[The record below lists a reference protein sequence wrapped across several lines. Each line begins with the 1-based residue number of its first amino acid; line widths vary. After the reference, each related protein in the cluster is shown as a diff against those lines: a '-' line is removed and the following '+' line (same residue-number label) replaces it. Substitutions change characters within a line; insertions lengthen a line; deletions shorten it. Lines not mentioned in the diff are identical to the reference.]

1 MGNMRMW
8 MVTGRSLKWSTLL
21 GLLLVT
27 CIGVFTVQAAES
39 YIGTTVLVS
48 KVSTTEGGY
57 EFSGADQVAN
67 YASITWFNEDCD
79 VSQSSDSPYNAYC
92 NSDVLNAPPLIAF
105 ASRATNLVEGMPEE
119 EWCDKDAQNNPIYC
133 ADIFIGNKGQDYVRA
148 LTLGDGFTQYPKG
161 DAMFPTLARDGRFL
175 VFQSASEYTEVEG
188 SDETPETDIW
198 LIDLTNLNTPAGP
211 YRISNYST
219 TSGGK
224 EANADS
230 GNVDCSIT
238 DPDQPP
244 DCKAYTKGTTKPN
257 LNYPHP
263 VADVYW
269 RDLNANGSVDLF
281 TDVFVAFESIASN
294 LDQSDGNGHIKD
306 IFLGQP
312 SDKGYT
318 NPPQYGR
325 GEGSLLLTR
334 APTCSDGQPT
344 TYDQPTNGDSY
355 HPVFVDLPGKAQDGR
370 FLLFVSRATNL
381 ICGLSD
387 NKYQSDNPNAS
398 PMERRANVFLLD
410 RDYDGDGRYDEFDQS
425 GGVHIYLLSQAPNGF
440 PTNGTTEYPAVA
452 YVEENNHPYL
462 MVAFQSRAT
471 NLAPENL
478 PTGKVSDDNGF
489 SDVYLFRFDFD
500 PTSSD
505 YMDVVKRYLVS
516 VPSVPL
522 GADRPS
528 ALANQASYAPSISRD
543 GLVIGFHSYASNL
556 VEGDTNE
563 CPYTGAQG
571 IEGQPAPSCPD
582 VFGHD
587 WNAQQTWRVSLTS
600 LGQQGDRDAVYAA
613 LSATGQFAA
622 FASYSDLDL
631 NASVFIPQNV
641 SQIYLRDMGNPPGNP
656 NVQPTYWDW
665 GTLHLNTRGEAKT
678 FSVRFLGPLR
688 IADLGFEVTSP
699 ETPDGTFELS
709 RTCQLSEYARGQ
721 GCTFTVT
728 FKGGNEPDK
737 EYTGVVWLDVK
748 RQESESPRTVR
759 IGVRARTAYYYPLA
773 DVTKLEASG
782 VPGSTVTY
790 TFNVSNAGDLA
801 ENLTLDDPNKD
812 NGTWITTF
820 PETLSNV
827 QPGGS
832 DQRTVQVQVQ
842 VPSSGV
848 SVGQQNHDSIRIC
861 SAHDSSACWTVELN
875 TTVDNFRVF
884 IPAVMR

>member
-1 MGNMRMW
+1 MW

-57 EFSGADQVAN
+57 ELSGADQAAN

-79 VSQSSDSPYNAYC
+79 ASQSSDAPYNAYC

-133 ADIFIGNKGQDYVRA
+133 ADIFVGYKGQDYVRA
-148 LTLGDGFTQYPKG
+148 LTLDSSVTQYPKG
-161 DAMFPTLARDGRFL
+161 DALFPTLARDGRFL

-188 SDETPETDIW
+188 GDETPETDIW
-198 LIDLTNLNTPAGP
+198 LMDLSNLNAPTGP

-219 TSGGK
+219 ASGGVEQ

-230 GNVDCSIT
+230 GNVDCSINPT
-238 DPDQPP
+238 DPSQPP
-244 DCKAYTKGTTKPN
+244 DCKAYANGTTKPN

-269 RDLNANGSVDLF
+269 QDLNANGSVDLF

-312 SDKGYT
+312 SDKGHT
-318 NPPQYGR
+318 NPPQYER
-325 GEGSLLLTR
+325 SEGSLRLTR

-387 NKYQSDNPNAS
+387 NNYQSDNPNAS

-410 RDYDGDGRYDEFDQS
+410 RDYDGDGSYDEFDQS
-425 GGVHIYLLSQAPNGF
+425 GGVHIYLLSQAPNGL

-489 SDVYLFRFDFD
+489 SDVYLFRFDFN
-500 PTSSD
+500 PTSSN

-665 GTLHLNTRGEAKT
+665 GTLHLNTPGEAKT

-699 ETPDGTFELS
+699 ETPAGTFS
-709 RTCQLSEYARGQ
+709 FSHTCQLDYEYSRGNY
-721 GCTFTVT
+721 CTFNVI
-728 FKGGNEPDK
+728 FKGGSASEK
-737 EYTGVVWLDVK
+737 EYTGMVWLDVK
-748 RQESESPRTVR
+748 RQENDSPRRVR

-773 DVTKLEASG
+773 DVTELSASG
-782 VPGSTVTY
+782 VPGGTVTY

-801 ENLTLDDPNKD
+801 EDLTLHDPNNG
-812 NGTWITTF
+812 NGTWITAF
-820 PETLSNV
+820 PPTLSNV
-827 QPGGS
+827 LPGGS

-848 SVGQQNHDSIRIC
+848 SVGQQNLDSIRIC
-861 SAHDSSACWTVELN
+861 SAHDSSACWTVELT